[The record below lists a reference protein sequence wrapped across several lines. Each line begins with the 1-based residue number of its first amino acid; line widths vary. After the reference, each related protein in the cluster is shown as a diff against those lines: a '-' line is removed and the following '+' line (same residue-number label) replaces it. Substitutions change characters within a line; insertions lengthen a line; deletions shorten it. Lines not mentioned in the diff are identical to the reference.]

1 MHLTRLQKYKHNTR
15 TFYLSVSKGAHWCA
29 FIGTD
34 TSISAITHTFRI
46 TANNVVTHN
55 IAMLAP
61 LVPVS
66 SNMPPRWLCVNG
78 ALWWRRGVHGGQD
91 SDHLSTLR
99 GGNVLGHVNNGVHG
113 HFRVSLNQA
122 KKWKQTNCLLK
133 TQNIH
138 LWINKGVKMQWV
150 FNIRSMCCNAVF

>member
-1 MHLTRLQKYKHNTR
+1 M
-15 TFYLSVSKGAHWCA
+15 FYFTVSKGAHWCA

-34 TSISAITHTFRI
+34 TEYLCCNAYFPNHSQQCY
-46 TANNVVTHN
+46 VTWHHN
-55 IAMLAP
+55 TAMLAP

-66 SNMPPRWLCVNG
+66 SNIMPLRWLCVNR

-113 HFRVSLNQA
+113 HFRISLNQA
-122 KKWKQTNCLLK
+122 KKLKQTKSLLK

-138 LWINKGVKMQWV
+138 LWINKGVKMHC
-150 FNIRSMCCNAVF
+150 NTLIRYWKFNAVF